1 MAVIIDPTK
10 LDPKINGIAY
20 QHPSQQ
26 CKENRTWTITD
37 ANIESQVGESN
48 DCESLSDRCGGDD
61 KDFMK
66 LLAGVAGN
74 ILEWYDFAI
83 FGYFGDV
90 IGDVFFPTQPG
101 HAAMVESYLIFGSA
115 FIMRPVGGAIMGYVG
130 DKYGR
135 KTALELSVFLMAFPT
150 FAMGPSHHMIWLG
163 LGQFTC

>member
-66 LLAGVAGN
+66 LLAGVVRLQCLTGPR
-74 ILEWYDFAI
+74 
-83 FGYFGDV
+83 YFE
-90 IGDVFFPTQPG
+90 P
-101 HAAMVESYLIFGSA
+101 
-115 FIMRPVGGAIMGYVG
+115 
-130 DKYGR
+130 
-135 KTALELSVFLMAFPT
+135 LSKR
-150 FAMGPSHHMIWLG
+150 H
-163 LGQFTC
+163 